1 MKQTPLHEKH
11 VALGAR
17 MAPFGGFEMP
27 ISYDGIIAEH
37 TATRTAVTVFDTC
50 HMGEFR
56 ISGANAA
63 ADLEKLLSSNVVT
76 METGQCR
83 YGLLC
88 NPGGGVIDDEITY
101 RMGEQ
106 EFFMVVNAGTQE
118 GDFAW
123 IREHLSPG
131 TAIEDLSSDTA
142 KLDIQGPQS
151 ARIMQQLMEES
162 LEGMRFY
169 RFRHNRYK
177 GEKVLIS
184 RTGYTGEIGFE
195 VYCSPDLGRSLWDNL
210 LARDVKPAGLG
221 ARDTLRLEMGFP
233 LYGHELTASRNAA
246 ECGFMRSIAD
256 DKEFIGSTVVLD
268 PSRRTQQLAG
278 LELEGRR
285 SAREGD
291 AICDEAGTEV
301 GTVTSGSF
309 GPSVGTSI
317 ALGYVNAPLARPG
330 TGLQVRTS
338 RAALAAKVV
347 ETPFYRD
354 ATGRRPL
361 KEFLWTTA

>member
-11 VALGAR
+11 IALGAR

-37 TATRTAVTVFDTC
+37 TATRTAAAVFDTC

-56 ISGANAA
+56 ISGENAA
-63 ADLEKLLSSNVVT
+63 ADLDALLSSAVAS
-76 METGQCR
+76 MEPGQCR
-83 YGLLC
+83 YGLIC
-88 NPGGGVIDDEITY
+88 NPQGGVIDDEITY
-101 RMGEQ
+101 RMGER

-123 IREHLSPG
+123 IRDHLSPG
-131 TAIEDLSSDTA
+131 TTIENLSNSTA
-142 KLDIQGPQS
+142 KLDIQGPHS
-151 ARIMQQLMEES
+151 ARIMQQLMQES

-169 RFRHNRYK
+169 RFRHNHYK
-177 GEKVLIS
+177 GEEVLIS

-195 VYCSPDLGRSLWDNL
+195 VYCSPELGLALWDEV

-221 ARDTLRLEMGFP
+221 ARDTLRLEMGLP
-233 LYGHELTASRNAA
+233 LYGHELSTSRNAA

-256 DKEFIGSTVVLD
+256 NKEFIGSPVVLD
-268 PSRRTQQLAG
+268 PSRRTQRLVG
-278 LELEGRR
+278 FELEGRR

-291 AICDEAGTEV
+291 TVCDGSGKEV
-301 GTVTSGSF
+301 GVVTSGSF

-317 ALGYVNAPLARPG
+317 ALGYVDTALAEPG
-330 TGLQVRTS
+330 TRLQVRTA
-338 RAALAAKVV
+338 RAALAATVV
-347 ETPFYRD
+347 KTPFYRE

-361 KEFLWTTA
+361 KEYL